1 MLNCTFLS
9 VFVCLLQFIRFFSLL
24 VCWYVGGSV
33 GGQRATKQVV
43 RAVVVVHVVLY
54 QCWYSRAALI
64 SDVGISACPVVVML
78 CVYWVGFVGVSC
90 GLLGAAARIQ
100 TLPPSAT
107 TAWSG
112 CETHPTSPTEG
123 GTNRSHDTLFPFWK
137 TEVLLSPASHENC
150 RSVLEYVCRKC
161 SSWHVA
167 SMPHPSQRILP
178 KVPPSFLD
186 PTKLRHRLVVH
197 LPHTILL
204 LDAEA
209 FAQPACAIR
218 LLKCIAT

>member
-78 CVYWVGFVGVSC
+78 CVVLGRVCWGV
-90 GLLGAAARIQ
+90 LWALGRGCANSD
-100 TLPPSAT
+100 LAT
-107 TAWSG
+107 I
-112 CETHPTSPTEG
+112 
-123 GTNRSHDTLFPFWK
+123 
-137 TEVLLSPASHENC
+137 C
-150 RSVLEYVCRKC
+150 RHGMV
-161 SSWHVA
+161 
-167 SMPHPSQRILP
+167 
-178 KVPPSFLD
+178 
-186 PTKLRHRLVVH
+186 RL
-197 LPHTILL
+197 
-204 LDAEA
+204 
-209 FAQPACAIR
+209 
-218 LLKCIAT
+218 